1 MFLAFQLSDIVTV
14 PFGWLMAALYHFTD
28 NYGVAMILFGILV
41 QLILM
46 PINAKSKKSM
56 MKMSRLTPR
65 IQDIQNRYAG
75 DPQKQNELMQKLY
88 QEEGVSMGGGC
99 LWSFIPML
107 ILFPLFAVIRQPITY
122 ILMESEEVAMQIVRE
137 EGVSMGGGCLWS
149 FIPMLILFPLFAVI
163 RQPITY
169 ILMESEEVAMQ
180 IVSVIRNAAPE
191 LFSGNNYYDQV
202 IAAQAIP
209 QFAEELKAAIPGIS
223 ELALAGINFN
233 FLGVNLGTI
242 PQFNIFSPSWVWDWA
257 HIGAFLIPVVS
268 AGSQVLQMW
277 ISQKTNDNLGTIP
290 QFNIFS
296 PSWVWD
302 WAHIGAF
309 LIPVVSAGSQV
320 LQMWISQKTNDS
332 VITDENGVQDKE
344 TAKKS
349 QQNQSMQIMM
359 WMMPLMSL
367 WIGFTVSAGLSLYWF
382 IGGVTRMISDPI
394 MTKHYRNMQIMMWM
408 MPLMSLWIG
417 FTVSAGLSLYWFIG
431 GVTRMISD
439 PIMTKHYRK
448 IYDAED
454 AIRLQ
459 KAMEQERLE
468 AEKERIRAERRAAN
482 PDGIT
487 TNTSKKKLQKQQRD
501 QEQAAK
507 AAAAKELEAEK
518 ERIRAERRAANPD
531 GITTNTSKKKLQKQQ
546 RDQEQ
551 AAKAAAAKEY
561 ASKKGIVLEE
571 EAEEQ
576 CMSGI
581 PSRPYCKGRNYSP
594 NRYGAHATEE

>member
-88 QEEGVSMGGGC
+88 Q
-99 LWSFIPML
+99 
-107 ILFPLFAVIRQPITY
+107 
-122 ILMESEEVAMQIVRE
+122 E

-277 ISQKTNDNLGTIP
+277 ISQKTND
-290 QFNIFS
+290 
-296 PSWVWD
+296 
-302 WAHIGAF
+302 
-309 LIPVVSAGSQV
+309 
-320 LQMWISQKTNDS
+320 S

-349 QQNQSMQIMM
+349 QQNQS
-359 WMMPLMSL
+359 
-367 WIGFTVSAGLSLYWF
+367 
-382 IGGVTRMISDPI
+382 
-394 MTKHYRNMQIMMWM
+394 MQIMMWM

-507 AAAAKELEAEK
+507 AV
-518 ERIRAERRAANPD
+518 
-531 GITTNTSKKKLQKQQ
+531 
-546 RDQEQ
+546 
-551 AAKAAAAKEY
+551 AAKEY
-561 ASKKGIVLEE
+561 AAKKGIVLEE

-594 NRYGAHATEE
+594 NRYGVHATEE